1 MTRKDV
7 GGQAVIEGVMMKSER
22 KICTSIRKGKKII
35 SKKQRLKKRGRFKK
49 LLFIRGIVNLFG
61 MMGIGIKALMWSAE
75 QSTDEGE
82 EEIKPWELTLT
93 FIAAFGIV
101 IVFFIALPYA
111 LTNLFGLKEEVN
123 PILFNLIDGLMRII
137 FFVSYIIG
145 VSFM

>member
-49 LLFIRGIVNLFG
+49 LLFIRGMVNLFS
-61 MMGIGIKALMWSAE
+61 MMYIGIKALMWSAE

-82 EEIKPWELTLT
+82 EEIKPW
-93 FIAAFGIV
+93 
-101 IVFFIALPYA
+101 
-111 LTNLFGLKEEVN
+111 
-123 PILFNLIDGLMRII
+123 
-137 FFVSYIIG
+137 
-145 VSFM
+145 